1 MQLAA
6 IAISLEAKC
15 TRIRAVME
23 VWNDARTQPAP
34 AAIQTQME
42 VFRRPADA
50 LQGSLAVGE
59 GKTARRVRGVIVL
72 ILMLCAIFAH
82 WIAPYPYDETNVRQ
96 RLKPPGAQFYLGT
109 DNLGRDLFSRI
120 VYGARISMTVGF
132 GAVTLSLLLA
142 TILGVTSGYFGG
154 KVDVLVQRL
163 VDACMAFPP
172 LVILLSIMAVLG
184 PGLLN
189 VILVLGIVPSANRSR
204 VIRSAT
210 LAAKENQ
217 FIEAAQAVGASHLR
231 IILRYILPNV
241 MAPIIIIATNALGAV
256 ILIEATL
263 SFLGFGVPP
272 PYPSWGEMLSGSGRS
287 YMYKAPWMAIW
298 PGVAI
303 SLAVFGFN
311 MLGDAL
317 RDLLDPRLRGSQLV
331 RR

>member
-1 MQLAA
+1 MPEL
-6 IAISLEAKC
+6 SLSLPKSKSMWKLSAGL
-15 TRIRAVME
+15 
-23 VWNDARTQPAP
+23 
-34 AAIQTQME
+34 QT
-42 VFRRPADA
+42 FSKGLWR
-50 LQGSLAVGE
+50 L
-59 GKTARRVRGVIVL
+59 VREKPLGAFGGMLVL
-72 ILMLCAIFAH
+72 VLMLCAIFAH

-109 DNLGRDLFSRI
+109 DNLGRDVFSRI
-120 VYGARISMTVGF
+120 IYGARISVTVGF
-132 GAVTLSLLLA
+132 GAVTLSILLA
-142 TILGVTSGYFGG
+142 TIMGVTSGYFAG
-154 KVDVLVQRL
+154 KVDVFVQRI
-163 VDACMAFPP
+163 VDAAMAFPV
-172 LVILLSIMAVLG
+172 LVILLSLMAVLG

-204 VIRSAT
+204 IIRSAT

-217 FIEAAQAVGASHLR
+217 YVEAARAVGASHLR
-231 IILRYILPNV
+231 IILCYILPNI
-241 MAPIIIIATNALGAV
+241 MAPIIIVATNALGAV
-256 ILIEATL
+256 ILVEATL

-317 RDLLDPRLRGSQLV
+317 RDLLDPRLRGSQLM